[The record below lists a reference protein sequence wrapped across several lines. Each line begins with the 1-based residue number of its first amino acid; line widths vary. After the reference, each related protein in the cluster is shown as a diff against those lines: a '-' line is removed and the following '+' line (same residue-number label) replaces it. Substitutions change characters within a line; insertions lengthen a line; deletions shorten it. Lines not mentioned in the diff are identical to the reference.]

1 MRRRFTIATDF
12 AILSQKGLAMHHAPT
27 KTDKEVNMFKRIVT
41 TLAGLTALLITTAV
55 GAADPVKIGFS
66 HSKTGIFAA
75 AATSQLQSYELWRE
89 QLNAVG
95 GLDIAGTRRK
105 IEFIHYDD
113 QSNSGKAVQIYEK
126 LITDDKVDLLLAPWG
141 TSLHFAIV
149 GVISRYK
156 FPVVG
161 NTAAS
166 VQLRDLKAGNIW
178 FPTSLFP
185 DRQSVELAKL
195 LKKQGVTSAALITNQ
210 LPYTQEN
217 KKFVV
222 PALKEAGI
230 KLLVNEDYPP
240 NIKDMTA
247 LLTKV
252 KKAKPQAV
260 LAYTYPGDAVLYVKG
275 AREVGLN
282 AATQVVLLGPQYDFF
297 AKIFGPTRNGLVTM
311 GHWTPLR
318 KDWPTAKVFFDDFKA
333 RWKTNADYLDA
344 PLAYMS
350 VQILQQA
357 VAKAGLDKNKLRQV
371 ISSTTFKS
379 INGPVRFK
387 GVENIALPTMISQIQ
402 NGQQHIVWPPDQATS
417 KIIAKPAWK

>member
-1 MRRRFTIATDF
+1 
-12 AILSQKGLAMHHAPT
+12 
-27 KTDKEVNMFKRIVT
+27 MFKRMIR
-41 TLAGLTALLITTAV
+41 TLAGLATLLTATAV

-66 HSKTGIFAA
+66 HSKTGIFAP

-89 QLNAVG
+89 QVNARG
-95 GLDIAGTRRK
+95 GLNVAGTKRK
-105 IEFIHYDD
+105 IEFVHYDD

-126 LITDDKVDLLLAPWG
+126 LITDDKVDLLLSPWG

-149 GVISRYK
+149 GVIERYK

-178 FPTSLFP
+178 FTTSLFP

-195 LKKQGVTSAALITNQ
+195 LKQQGVTSAALITNL

-222 PALKEAGI
+222 PALKKAGI

-247 LLTKV
+247 LLSKV
-252 KKAKPQAV
+252 KKAKPDAV

-297 AKIFGPTRNGLVTM
+297 AKIFGSARNGLLTM

-318 KDWPTAKVFFDDFKA
+318 KDWPAAQKFFDDFKA
-333 RWKTNADYLDA
+333 RWKSNTDYLDG

-350 VQILQQA
+350 VQILEQA

-371 ISSTTFKS
+371 ISSTTFNS
-379 INGPVRFK
+379 INGPVKFK

-402 NGQQHIVWPPDQATS
+402 NGQQHIVWPADQATS